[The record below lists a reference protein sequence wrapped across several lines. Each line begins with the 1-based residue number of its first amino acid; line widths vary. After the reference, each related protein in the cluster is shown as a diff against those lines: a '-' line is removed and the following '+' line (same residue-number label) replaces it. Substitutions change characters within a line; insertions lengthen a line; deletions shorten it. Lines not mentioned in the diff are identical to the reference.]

1 MALVVAAN
9 IVTPSAGADFS
20 PKPARTWAT
29 NGRVN
34 AILPLGDRIFVAGSF
49 SAVVDTSGVSYPAR
63 NLAVFSATTGRAD
76 LSFGVGTNNTVY
88 ALATDG
94 ASTLFLGGS
103 FGTVTSGATE
113 PRPGLAAVNVTTGA
127 LSPWAP
133 AVTGG
138 QVDNMAFRAATGT
151 VYAVGNFTSVTSSGG
166 GSSSARPFVAK
177 VDAAT
182 GEVDTAFAASPDAR
196 VRAVAVVEADGR
208 LFLGG
213 DFLSV
218 SGANKT
224 RAVAAVDLAS
234 GAISPG
240 FAAASTNKNNLAPV
254 FDLVA
259 DATRLYVAAGGA
271 GGACTALNLTTGA
284 LAWTNHAN
292 GNMQTVRLIGTTLY
306 CGGHFGGS
314 NGFAGAKRQKLAA
327 VTAATGDLLAFTPK
341 INTPLGT
348 WALGTQPGN
357 PNLYLGGDFTRV
369 SGVSQR
375 HFAMFLAN
383 PGPPGAPGDLLAQPA
398 DGRVLLSWPLP
409 SSDGGSPITSFSV
422 YRGTTPGGENLT
434 QRLVKLSK
442 TATSYTD
449 FAVVNGTTYYY
460 VVAATNSLG
469 EGALSNEGSATPGGT
484 TTAPPGPPLAAAATN
499 PPGTVELTWNP
510 PASDG
515 GAAVTSYSLYR
526 GLSPGGEDPTP
537 YATGITAPSF
547 SDPSDGD
554 AGTTYYYT
562 VTATNSA
569 GEGPPSAE
577 VSATQQAGVP
587 GTPDLTG
594 SWSAGVAELSWTE
607 PPDGG
612 SPITKY
618 VLLRDSVKIAANLPP
633 SQTSYADSFPAGET
647 HVYQVKA
654 VSAQGAGKNSPKLT
668 IAS

>member
-1 MALVVAAN
+1 M
-9 IVTPSAGADFS
+9 
-20 PKPARTWAT
+20 
-29 NGRVN
+29 
-34 AILPLGDRIFVAGSF
+34 
-49 SAVVDTSGVSYPAR
+49 SYPAR

-76 LSFGVGTNNTVY
+76 LSFGVGTNNTVF

-103 FGTVTSGATE
+103 FGTVTSGATQ
-113 PRPGLAAVNVTTGA
+113 PRPGLAAVDVATGA

-138 QVDNMAFRAATGT
+138 QVDNLAFRAATGT

-166 GSSSARPFVAK
+166 GSSSPHPFVAK

-182 GEVDTAFAASPDAR
+182 GAVDTAFAARPDGR

-218 SGANKT
+218 SGAAKT
-224 RAVAAVDLAS
+224 RAVAAVDLTS
-234 GAISPG
+234 GVISPG
-240 FAAASTNKNNLAPV
+240 FAPASTNKNNLAPV

-271 GGACTALNLTTGA
+271 GGACTALDLTTGA

-292 GNMQTVRLIGTTLY
+292 GNMQTVRLVGTTLY
-306 CGGHFGGS
+306 CGGHFSGKTS
-314 NGFAGAKRQKLAA
+314 FDGANRQKLAA
-327 VTAATGDLLAFTPK
+327 VTAATGDLLPFNPR
-341 INTPLGT
+341 INTALGT
-348 WALGTQPGN
+348 WALGTQPGD
-357 PNLYLGGDFTRV
+357 PNLYLGGDFTKV
-369 SGVSQR
+369 SGVNQR

-383 PGPPGAPGDLLAQPA
+383 PGPPQAPGDLLAQPA
-398 DGRVLLSWPLP
+398 DGRVLLSWSLP
-409 SSDGGSPITSFSV
+409 SSDGGQPVTSISV
-422 YRGTTPGGENLT
+422 YRGTTPGGEDLT
-434 QRLVKLSK
+434 SKLVRLSK
-442 TATSYTD
+442 TATAYTD
-449 FAVVNGTTYYY
+449 IDVDNGTTYYY

-469 EGALSNEGSATPGGT
+469 LGTLSNESSATPGGT
-484 TTAPPGPPLAAAATN
+484 TAAPPGPPLAFAATN
-499 PPGTVELTWNP
+499 PPGAIELTWNP

-515 GAAVTSYSLYR
+515 GDAVTSYSVYR
-526 GLSPGGEDPTP
+526 GLSSGGENPAP
-537 YATGITAPSF
+537 YATGVTATSF

-562 VTATNSA
+562 VTATNSV

-577 VSATQQAGVP
+577 VSATKQAGVP

-594 SWSAGVAELSWTE
+594 SWSAGVAELSWTT

-618 VLLRDSVKIAANLPP
+618 VLLRDSIKLAANLPP
-633 SQTSYADSFPAGET
+633 SQTTYADSFPAGET

-654 VSAQGAGKNSPKLT
+654 VNAQGVGKNSPKLT
-668 IAS
+668 ITS